1 MKVEQTGHGVHEM
14 ACDLPVDRA
23 THEAWVSP
31 AIIDRQPPQIT
42 ENEFKAGTHPK
53 GVLVSSR
60 FTDMCEEREAVKAV
74 TEGIGTG
81 PIMRELVAPSD
92 AEHGEA
98 YKAGVR

>member
-1 MKVEQTGHGVHEM
+1 M
-14 ACDLPVDRA
+14 
-23 THEAWVSP
+23 
-31 AIIDRQPPQIT
+31 
-42 ENEFKAGTHPK
+42 
-53 GVLVSSR
+53 SSR